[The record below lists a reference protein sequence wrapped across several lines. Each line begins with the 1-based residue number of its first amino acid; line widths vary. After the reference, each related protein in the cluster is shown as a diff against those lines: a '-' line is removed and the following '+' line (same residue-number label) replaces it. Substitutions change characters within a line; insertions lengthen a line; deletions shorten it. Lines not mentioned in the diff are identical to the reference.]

1 MKIILIDNVKGTGK
15 KDEVKEVKDGYGSFL
30 IKNKKAVLYSTKS
43 NEVLN
48 TQIKDRNDKEEQLI
62 LECTNIKNK
71 LEKDTL
77 EFLVKTGND
86 GKVFGSISSKQI
98 SEELKKKGYNIDKKL
113 IDRENLN
120 TLGSHTV
127 TINLHKKV
135 VAHLNVVL
143 KAGGKWCQE

>member
-30 IKNKKAVLYSTKS
+30 IKNKNAVLYSTKS

-143 KAGGKWCQE
+143 KAGGK

>member
-30 IKNKKAVLYSTKS
+30 IKNKKAVLYSIKS

-120 TLGSHTV
+120 TLGSHIV
-127 TINLHKKV
+127 KINLHKKV

-143 KAGGKWCQE
+143 KAGGK

>member
-120 TLGSHTV
+120 TLGTHVV

-135 VAHLNVVL
+135 AAHLNVVL
-143 KAGGKWCQE
+143 KAGGK

>member
-1 MKIILIDNVKGTGK
+1 MTIILIDNVKGTGK

-143 KAGGKWCQE
+143 KAGGK

>member
-1 MKIILIDNVKGTGK
+1 MKVILLKDVKGTGK

-143 KAGGKWCQE
+143 KAGGK

>member
-98 SEELKKKGYNIDKKL
+98 SEELKKKGYTIDKKL

-120 TLGSHTV
+120 TLGTHVV

-143 KAGGKWCQE
+143 KAGGK

>member
-71 LEKDTL
+71 VEKDTL

-143 KAGGKWCQE
+143 KAGGK

>member
-98 SEELKKKGYNIDKKL
+98 SEELKKKATIL
-113 IDRENLN
+113 IKNL
-120 TLGSHTV
+120 L
-127 TINLHKKV
+127 IEKI
-135 VAHLNVVL
+135 
-143 KAGGKWCQE
+143 

>member
-120 TLGSHTV
+120 TLESHTV

-143 KAGGKWCQE
+143 KAGGK

>member
-98 SEELKKKGYNIDKKL
+98 SEELKKKGYTIDKKL

-120 TLGSHTV
+120 TLGTHVV

-135 VAHLNVVL
+135 AAHLNVVL
-143 KAGGKWCQE
+143 KAGGK

>member
-120 TLGSHTV
+120 TLGTHIV

-135 VAHLNVVL
+135 VANLNVVL
-143 KAGGKWCQE
+143 KAGGK

>member
-1 MKIILIDNVKGTGK
+1 MKIILIDNVKGTGQ

-120 TLGSHTV
+120 TLGSHIV

-143 KAGGKWCQE
+143 KAGGK

>member
-98 SEELKKKGYNIDKKL
+98 REELKKKGYNIDKKL

-143 KAGGKWCQE
+143 KAGGK

>member
-62 LECTNIKNK
+62 LECTNMKNK

-120 TLGSHTV
+120 TLGSHIV

-143 KAGGKWCQE
+143 KAGGK

>member
-120 TLGSHTV
+120 TLGSHTLI
-127 TINLHKKV
+127 INLHKKV

-143 KAGGKWCQE
+143 KAGGK

>member
-62 LECTNIKNK
+62 LECNNIKNK

-143 KAGGKWCQE
+143 KAGGK

>member
-113 IDRENLN
+113 INRENLN
-120 TLGSHTV
+120 TLGTHIV

-143 KAGGKWCQE
+143 KVGGK

>member
-15 KDEVKEVKDGYGSFL
+15 KNEVKEVKDGYGSFL

-113 IDRENLN
+113 IDSENLN
-120 TLGSHTV
+120 TLGTHIV

-143 KAGGKWCQE
+143 KAGGK

>member
-120 TLGSHTV
+120 TLGTHVV

-143 KAGGKWCQE
+143 KAGGK